1 MRAFWA
7 AAVPGQSPG
16 VGSAKGPPPS
26 GACAVAVASVALLA
40 CAAAPPVPAEAISA
54 SESEAPVCRPPAPPP
69 PLRLV
74 PARDGGL
81 TCFTPR
87 DLALLR
93 AHLARCSEGR

>member
-1 MRAFWA
+1 MRGLRHGWA
-7 AAVPGQSPG
+7 AL
-16 VGSAKGPPPS
+16 
-26 GACAVAVASVALLA
+26 VATAALLA
-40 CAAAPPVPAEAISA
+40 CASAPPVPAEVVPAPDV
-54 SESEAPVCRPPAPPP
+54 EAPVCRPPPPPP

-81 TCFTPR
+81 TCFTPH